1 MSAFHTFNAA
11 PTQLF
16 RRMRRLL
23 VVASACLAP
32 VFAPMAQTADSAAAS
47 NYPTK
52 PIRVIVPS
60 PPGGPP
66 DLLMRILAPKLSVS
80 LGQTVIVENRLG
92 AGGLVGT
99 AYVAKLPADGYTWLF
114 TTASHTNIPPFN
126 ENVTYDS
133 VKDFTHVTLAAQNF
147 GQVLVVPA
155 DSPVKTF
162 KELIA
167 LAKKNPGKL
176 TYGHAG
182 LGTASHIPAEV
193 MKTMTDT
200 DILPVPYKGVA
211 EATNDLIAGRIDIFF
226 VGTQIAQQHLQ
237 SGRLRALAVT
247 GAKRWKGMPDTP
259 TLQELGL
266 KDFNVVNWFGLW
278 LPVNAPAAVVSRL
291 QAEVVKAVA
300 QPDVIAQFDTLGLEG
315 VGMPSAEFAL
325 FVAKEAAAAQQIAR
339 NVAPAVVTVTTT
351 PATVDQ
357 GAKK

>member
-1 MSAFHTFNAA
+1 MSSFQVLNAA
-11 PTQLF
+11 PL
-16 RRMRRLL
+16 RIMCNMKRLL
-23 VVASACLAP
+23 LVAGACLVPA
-32 VFAPMAQTADSAAAS
+32 FAPMAQPADSAAAS

-99 AYVAKLPADGYTWLF
+99 AYVAKLSADGYTWLF

-155 DSPVKTF
+155 DSPAKTF
-162 KELIA
+162 KDLVA

-278 LPVNAPAAVVSRL
+278 LPVNAPAAIVSRL
-291 QAEVVKAVA
+291 QSEVVKAVG
-300 QPDVIAQFDTLGLEG
+300 QPDVIAQFDALGLEG
-315 VGMPSAEFAL
+315 VGMPSVEFAL

-351 PATVDQ
+351 PAANVNEP
-357 GAKK
+357 KK